1 MSTSRQSSH
10 VAVFEVTFSE
20 KKVNLFENFGISR
33 TSQFDH
39 AHVLDGIPGMRSQQ
53 RTVSYE
59 Q

>member
-10 VAVFEVTFSE
+10 VVVFEVTFSE
-20 KKVNLFENFGISR
+20 KNVSLFENFAISKVSR
-33 TSQFDH
+33 LDH